1 MASRRVARVGLAT
14 TKVGEGA
21 GAAVVGERRRE
32 KRRQERKR
40 KIFWTKKCTKISVLY
55 NSYLRL
61 HGDPCWSTAVA

>member
-32 KRRQERKR
+32 KRRQESRR
-40 KIFWTKKCTKISVLY
+40 NTVWNYINI
-55 NSYLRL
+55 NLRQTT
-61 HGDPCWSTAVA
+61 SSATVI